1 MTAQREDA
9 LQRFYG
15 ALLEDDAEQL
25 YDSAPCGYLSTTP
38 DGTVAKVNQTFLSLT
53 GHRREDLVGVRR
65 FVDLL
70 APGGRIYH
78 ETHFAP
84 MLQMQG
90 SAHEIAFDLMRADG
104 SRLPVLVNSV
114 LVRDDEGKP
123 VIVRTAVF
131 DATHR
136 REYER
141 QLLRAKVDAEAAQ
154 ARAVALASTLQQ
166 TLVPPS
172 APVVPGLEVAAAY
185 RPAGRVGAEVGGDF
199 YDVFQVG
206 EGDWVVAIGDV
217 CGKGVQAAVVT
228 ALVRYT
234 LRAAAV
240 QHAAP
245 SAALAVLNEVLMR
258 HETDRFCT
266 VAMVR
271 LRQEPEGWHAVVA
284 CGGHPLPLLR
294 RADGSVSTA
303 GVRGTLLGVMAAA
316 RTTDTEV
323 RLGPGDALLVLTD
336 GVPEAR
342 HDDEFFGDDRVGSV
356 LAAAGGSAAATVDE
370 LLRQVLEFQD
380 GSPRDDIAIVAVRV
394 PD

>member
-1 MTAQREDA
+1 MTAEREEA

-25 YDSAPCGYLSTTP
+25 YDSAPCGYLSTMP
-38 DGTVAKVNQTFLSLT
+38 DGTFVKINQTFLSLT
-53 GHRREDLVGVRR
+53 GHRREDLVGTRR

-90 SAHEIAFDLMRADG
+90 SAHEIAFDLVRADG

-114 LVRDDEGKP
+114 LVRDDEGQP
-123 VIVRTAVF
+123 VTVRTAVF

-141 QLLRAKVDAEAAQ
+141 ELLRAKVDAEEAQ

-199 YDVFQVG
+199 YDVFQVA

-234 LRAAAV
+234 LRAATV
-240 QHAAP
+240 QHDAP
-245 SAALAVLNEVLMR
+245 SAALTVLNEVLLR

-266 VAMVR
+266 VGLVR
-271 LRQEPEGWHAVVA
+271 LRQDADGWHAVVA

-303 GVRGTLLGVMAAA
+303 GARGTLLGVMADA
-316 RTTDTEV
+316 RTTDTEL
-323 RLGPGDALLVLTD
+323 RLGPGDSLMVLTD
-336 GVPEAR
+336 GVSEAR
-342 HDDEFFGDDRVGSV
+342 RDDEFFGDDRVLSV
-356 LAAAGGSAAATVDE
+356 LASAPASAAASVDE
-370 LLRQVLEFQD
+370 LLRQVLDFQD